1 MKWGT
6 VTALL
11 AIASGLPLGPAT
23 PAEARQPTTSWTA
36 DLRHGEA
43 AGIVFDGD
51 VARIDPRTAFVA
63 VAEGAPADATAQPT
77 GLLTFPARRLDTATD
92 RVTVTVTGEVPAG
105 ATATV
110 DVRGRRGT
118 GGWTEWVPAA
128 PGPDGPAVTLPAA
141 SADVQARL
149 VLSGDP
155 AAGPTVRQVGLAARP
170 APPGR
175 AESDER
181 AVALSYRVFATRE
194 GLVGGTTANGHVIR
208 ERDHFVALPSRRAL
222 APRGS
227 SDYSVKVCA
236 PTGRC
241 AFAPVWDVGPWNTR
255 DDYWNPGHRRQQ
267 WGDLPQGV
275 PQAQAAHDS
284 GYNGGKDQYNRRVA
298 NPAGIDLGDGLFWD
312 ALRLKNNSWVE
323 VEYLWTGKE
332 SLARVEAGTD
342 VRAAPDS
349 AAEVVGFAAGRAS
362 VPVQCVQD
370 SWLRIG
376 PNEYLEA
383 AAVPDP
389 PRVGACTPSPTRTP

>member
-1 MKWGT
+1 MGWGT
-6 VTALL
+6 ATALL
-11 AIASGLPLGPAT
+11 GIASSLALGPT
-23 PAEARQPTTSWTA
+23 PPAGAGPPPASWIA

-43 AGIVFDGD
+43 AGVVLDDG
-51 VARIDPRTAFVA
+51 VARIDPGTAFVA
-63 VAEGAPADATAQPT
+63 AAEGAPADGAAQPT
-77 GLLTFPARRLDTATD
+77 GLLTFPAHGLDAATD
-92 RVTVTVTGEVPAG
+92 TVAVTVTGEVPAG

-118 GGWTEWVPAA
+118 GGWTEWIPAT
-128 PGPDGPAVTLPAA
+128 PGPDGPAVTLPVA
-141 SADVQARL
+141 SAEVQARL

-155 AAGPTVRQVGLAARP
+155 AAGPTVREVALAARP

-181 AVALSYRVFATRE
+181 ALALSYRVFATRE
-194 GLVGGTTANGHVIR
+194 GLVGGKTANGHVIGDH
-208 ERDHFVALPSRRAL
+208 DHFVALPSRRAL
-222 APRGS
+222 APRDS

-255 DDYWNPGHRRQQ
+255 DDYWNPAHQRQQ

-275 PQAQAAHDS
+275 PQAQAAHDG
-284 GYNGGKDQYNRRVA
+284 GYNGGKDQYNRTVA
-298 NPAGIDLGDGLFWD
+298 NPAGIDLADGLFWD
-312 ALRLKNNSWVE
+312 ALGLKNNAWVD

-332 SLARVEAGTD
+332 SLAMVEADAD
-342 VRAAPDS
+342 VRAAPDA

-370 SWLRIG
+370 KWLRIG
-376 PNEYLEA
+376 TNQYVKST
-383 AAVPDP
+383 AVPNAP
-389 PRVGACTPSPTRTP
+389 QVAACTPSPTRTP